1 MQENELIELFK
12 SGVVTECM
20 VSKVLS
26 SNKWTAIIKTSGSH
40 DYELTGSN
48 GNIREFD
55 TFDSV
60 IACLDTIGLNNATV
74 IW

>member
-1 MQENELIELFK
+1 MQENKLIDLVK
-12 SGVVTECM
+12 SGVVTECL

-26 SNKWTAIIKTSGSH
+26 SNKWTAIIKTSGE
-40 DYELTGSN
+40 DYELTGTD
-48 GNIREFD
+48 GKAREFD

-60 IACLDTIGLNNATV
+60 VAVLDNIGFNNCTA